1 MSLGEAVARMDDA
14 VVVLPQM
21 PHPAAPEEMSPRARI
36 YLTSGVFRYAVYG
49 LFALIFQDQFSAA
62 TYIPIV
68 DSLSLTMWG
77 VAFGVTAGIL
87 GLGALFR
94 HRTLA
99 RVGLIFSAAVTG
111 ALAAGLW
118 IGAIHIWIDGGK
130 TTALFAATLTA
141 LVVKDLAVCT
151 DPMKTP
157 LELTELW
164 RKVVDGGAP

>member
-1 MSLGEAVARMDDA
+1 MSAAGD
-14 VVVLPQM
+14 VVVTLPPL
-21 PHPAAPEEMSPRARI
+21 PHPAPPDEMTARARI
-36 YLTSGVFRYAVYG
+36 YLISGVYRYLVYG

-62 TYIPIV
+62 TYLPIV

-77 VAFGVTAGIL
+77 IVFGITAGIL

-99 RVGLIFSAAVTG
+99 RVGLIMSAGVTG

-157 LELTELW
+157 LELTDLW